1 MQIGIVIDNV
11 SYDVVAGIKR
21 TANITPSQISGML
34 LDKTYFNDVI
44 GTYLQYEVQLAIP
57 HESEPEYA
65 ALYEVLTDPVADHR
79 VILPYNNTA
88 VEIVGRIETIS
99 DSYVETVH
107 KNNDVVNLWRNITF
121 VITANHPTKEYTL
134 NEVIERGVSPLPDV
148 SELDEGKVY
157 MVVNG
162 QWVMTSLTRADENYY

>member
-1 MQIGIVIDNV
+1 MQNGIVVDNV
-11 SYDVVAGIKR
+11 SYNIVAGIKR

-57 HESEPEYA
+57 HEKEADYE
-65 ALYEVLTDPVADHR
+65 ALYEVLTEPVADHT
-79 VILPYNNTA
+79 VILPYNNTT

-99 DSYVETVH
+99 DVYVETQH
-107 KNNDVVNLWRNITF
+107 RRNDIVNIWRKISF

-134 NEVIERGVSPLPDV
+134 DEVIERGVSPLPDV